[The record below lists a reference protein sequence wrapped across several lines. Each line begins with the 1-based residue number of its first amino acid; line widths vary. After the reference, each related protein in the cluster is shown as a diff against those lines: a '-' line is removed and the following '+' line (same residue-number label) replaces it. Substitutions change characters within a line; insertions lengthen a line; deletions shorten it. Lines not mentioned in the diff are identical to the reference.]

1 MEIAAELG
9 LDPRMVRK
17 TSRAG
22 ESGAAP
28 RRIGHPATEVDAWLT
43 ADLSLR
49 ASVIYER
56 LVAEHSSPCT
66 RR

>member
-1 MEIAAELG
+1 
-9 LDPRMVRK
+9 V
-17 TSRAG
+17 
-22 ESGAAP
+22 
-28 RRIGHPATEVDAWLT
+28 VDAWLT